1 MRLARIKRDD
11 DALMLEIDFDMAHS
25 LNFHER
31 RSQLANAFIAIF
43 TFGGNLNRF
52 QDGVI
57 GPFRIERIGRIRI
70 IWSCRVHLFLY
81 LTRHTRAAVAFCT
94 LSS

>member
-11 DALMLEIDFDMAHS
+11 DALMLEIDSDMAHS

-43 TFGGNLNRF
+43 TFGGDLDRF

-57 GPFRIERIGRIRI
+57 GPLWIERVGWIRFV
-70 IWSCRVHLFLY
+70 WSCRVHLFLY
-81 LTRHTRAAVAFCT
+81 VTRHTRAAVVLCT